1 MFFLT
6 PLQIRKLFYKKA
18 GFSLIEL
25 LVTIAII
32 GVLSAIAIPYYGRY
46 KRSAIQASSKYE
58 LTEIS
63 KALNY
68 AHSVDG
74 GYHQKIWTAG
84 YRPSKKVQNGAGLN
98 YSQTDV
104 ICCSSLPQSATGDFT
119 NYLTLTKDVYDASK
133 VDSATRI
140 DHICSAG
147 HCTKS
152 TGWIHINNP
161 SSSHVSTGDS
171 DCNVFRTKQS
181 KCDCDEFMIRAR
193 GSGVGT
199 GGSVLLYLNEKG
211 LMCKNAD
218 SGGGGWPQKTAYQVV
233 KNKFSIPI
241 KRI

>member
-1 MFFLT
+1 MNTSTL
-6 PLQIRKLFYKKA
+6 LKKSFCEA
-18 GFSLIEL
+18 SGFSLIEL

-32 GVLSAIAIPYYGRY
+32 GVLSAVAIPYYGRY
-46 KRSAIQASSKYE
+46 KRSAIQVSIKYE

-84 YRPSKKVQNGAGLN
+84 YRPSKKVKYGAGLN

-119 NYLTLTKDVYDASK
+119 SYLTLTKDVYDSNK

-147 HCTKS
+147 HCTKGD
-152 TGWIHINNP
+152 GWIHINNP
-161 SSSHVSTGDS
+161 SSSHASTGDS
-171 DCNVFRTKQS
+171 GCDGFRTKQS
-181 KCDCDEFMIRAR
+181 KCDCDEFMIRGR
-193 GSGVGT
+193 GSSQSGGGT
-199 GGSVLLYLNEKG
+199 VILYLNEKG
-211 LMCKNAD
+211 LMCKNTD
-218 SGGGGWPQKTAYQVV
+218 SSGKGGPDNPLFKM
-233 KNKFSIPI
+233 
-241 KRI
+241 